1 MPQPT
6 SMFSRYRQ
14 LSLGWKI
21 LIFMMI
27 GAVAGIVAGERAE
40 VVQPLGDLFIRLLM
54 MAVIP
59 LVFFNLLAGITS
71 LDDARSLGRV
81 AGKIV
86 GYYLITTTAALTL
99 GLTVMH
105 FLRPGSGMQLREEVD
120 AEFGRVPEIAD
131 VFLTLIPENVVE
143 AFATGQV
150 AQVVVFAIFLG
161 VATLFLPGETRD
173 FLSRIYGAFADVLRK
188 LIGII
193 LYVAPIGIGAL
204 TAATVGRYGAAI
216 FGPLGLFVG
225 GVWLAQAIMVMV
237 YMALL
242 VVFTRRSPVEFLK
255 QTAPLYATTAA
266 TCSSLASLTVA
277 LDIAENRLKLPRS
290 IYSFTLPL
298 GAQLNKDGTAIMLA
312 GVLLFTAQAAGV
324 DFSLAQQ
331 VVIVLIG
338 LVLSEGSGGIPG
350 GGLVI
355 AMIFVQAFNLPLEIA
370 AIVGGIYRLIDMGS
384 TTVNCMGD
392 MVGTIIVAHSERRRA
407 VVEGG

>member
-161 VATLFLPGETRD
+161 VATLFLPDESRD
-173 FLSRIYGAFADVLRK
+173 FLSRAYGAFADVLRK
-188 LIGII
+188 LVGII

-312 GVLLFTAQAAGV
+312 AVLLFTAQAAGV